1 MEVSGR
7 TKLCAL
13 IGDPV
18 EHSLSPMMH
27 NAAFKHLNLDF
38 IYLAFRVEKHN
49 LKAAIEGVRALKI
62 HGLNVTKPLKVD
74 VAALL
79 DELDFSARNMGAV
92 NTVLNQN
99 GRLIGYNTD
108 GVGALSAIQEAGV
121 ELEELKTVILGA
133 GGASRAVA
141 HSLANKV
148 GELVILN
155 RTISKAERLASELKK
170 LYQSEVRYGGL
181 DSQTVASELSD
192 ADLVIN
198 ATSVGMKPNENASP
212 INSELIRPDMV
223 IFDLVYNPLE
233 TLLLRKAKEAGA
245 KTISG
250 LSMLLH
256 QGAASFKI
264 WTGVDAPLD
273 VMRVALKKAL
283 GEYP

>member
-18 EHSLSPMMH
+18 EHSLSPIMH

-38 IYLAFRVEKHN
+38 IYVAFRVEKPN
-49 LKAAIEGVRALKI
+49 LKSAIEGVRALKI

-121 ELEELKTVILGA
+121 ELEGLKTVILGA
-133 GGASRAVA
+133 GGVSRAVA
-141 HSLANKV
+141 HSLADKV

-170 LYQSEVRYGGL
+170 LYHSEVRYGGL

-198 ATSVGMKPNENASP
+198 ATSVGMKPNESASP
-212 INSELIRPDMV
+212 INPELIRPDMV
-223 IFDLVYNPLE
+223 IFDLVYNPIE